1 MVSTPCVPLKNELDQ
16 WIFAEMYTTLD
27 IVDAYVEAYELEP
40 AVRALMACM
49 DNVTN
54 WYLRR
59 SRRRFWASGLDED
72 KQAAYRT
79 LYTII

>member
-1 MVSTPCVPLKNELDQ
+1 M
-16 WIFAEMYTTLD
+16 FAEMYATLEK
-27 IVDAYVEAYELEP
+27 VDSYLQAYELES
-40 AVRALMACM
+40 AVRELMACM

-59 SRRRFWASGLDED
+59 SRRRFWAAGLDDD
-72 KQAAYRT
+72 KQAAYWT